1 MQYTLGKSRIGCVQT
16 SNLVGETKRA
26 IRCSTDSESQKLSL
40 KLIKQLFIDNGYPI
54 RFVKGVVRST
64 LFERRQQ
71 CESQEEFLYFKLPFI
86 NQEYTRRAL
95 SVLNNVN
102 TVYERQTVI

>member
-1 MQYTLGKSRIGCVQT
+1 MKPNHSRCNTPWESHGSVAYKRAI
-16 SNLVGETKRA
+16 LVGETKRA
-26 IRCSTDSESQKLSL
+26 IRCSTDLESQKLSL

-71 CESQEEFLYFKLPFI
+71 CESQDEFLYFKLH
-86 NQEYTRRAL
+86 L
-95 SVLNNVN
+95 
-102 TVYERQTVI
+102 